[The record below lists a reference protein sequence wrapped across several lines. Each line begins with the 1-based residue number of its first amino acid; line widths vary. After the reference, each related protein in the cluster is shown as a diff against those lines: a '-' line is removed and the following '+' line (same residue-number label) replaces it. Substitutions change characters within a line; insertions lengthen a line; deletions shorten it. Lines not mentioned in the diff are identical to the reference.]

1 MTQYWTKFKG
11 GKFQLEYAA
20 KLIEQGKI
28 VKFEVSPLSD
38 EFKRIYDITYE
49 TFENGRDV
57 IKKLELKN
65 WNNFYPENIKNQF
78 VKDLQTMKNFGEIE
92 WIFNKTDVIND
103 IPTLKTKVMGA
114 LDLKVLD
121 QIPLDKVEKLLS
133 GKNFGEINRFNKS
146 EKLLEAL
153 KDNSIFEAIFKIAE

>member
-20 KLIEQGKI
+20 KLVEKGKI
-28 VKFEVSPLSD
+28 VKFEVSSLSD

-49 TFENGRDV
+49 AFENGRDV

-65 WNNFYPENIKNQF
+65 WNNFYPETIKNQF
-78 VKDLQTMKNFGEIE
+78 VKDLQNIKEFGEIE
-92 WIFNKTDVIND
+92 WIFNKTDVITD

-114 LDLKVLD
+114 LNVKDLD
-121 QIPLDKVEKLLS
+121 GIPLNKIKELLGNSFGKVDDL
-133 GKNFGEINRFNKS
+133 NKS
-146 EKLLEAL
+146 EKLLKAL
-153 KDNSIFEAIFKIAE
+153 NDDSIFESIFKIAE